1 MNDTNTTVS
10 KSPKYRI
17 PPPYN
22 GIQINFCK
30 NPNCKNFG
38 VPAELFG
45 DFRGKRG
52 KDKVI
57 TNYSLTAGRKAYPHL
72 RCNACL
78 EYFPIKSNQGIAEEV
93 ERFKSVFNT
102 TLQSCPDIEC
112 SNHSIPVAT
121 PKAYQSFGK
130 TKSGSDRY
138 RCKICKKTFAIGK
151 ATRYQKQPEI
161 TEQVFKLLVNK
172 SPFRRICEV
181 VAINPDTLYHRI
193 DFLFEQCKTF
203 TASIETK
210 LKTLPIKRLYLSVD
224 RQDYL
229 VNWSQRKDK
238 RNNIFQAVATV
249 DNESRYVFAN
259 HLNFDN
265 TLNPIAVELDVAR
278 INDNN
283 TYSPYRRY
291 ARLWLESDYQK
302 SVDAKKDINGS
313 IRLQDD
319 IKHTYDK
326 HDSRDDIENL
336 DAITPSMQ
344 LPKNGMQIHG
354 EYTLYGHFLY
364 LNQLLGNVEKIRFFL
379 DQDSGIRASCLG
391 AFHKEITNR
400 TCDVFYVRINKD
412 LTVDEKRK
420 KKNLSKKQF
429 DEVRKLN
436 PTLTVDDVKLL
447 MLKSELQR
455 MKSIGKWKDEWLAH
469 PLPDMS
475 ETEKAICYLTNLHDY
490 DDDHLAWL
498 YNKASLHGVD
508 NYFMVIRRRISLL
521 ERAIHS
527 RANAGRVWNG
537 YGAYNPSNIV
547 KLLGIFRCFYNYIL
561 VSDKDGK
568 TPAMRLGLID
578 RPISFEEVINYQ

>member
-38 VPAELFG
+38 VPAEQFG
-45 DFRGKRG
+45 DFRGKGG
-52 KDKVI
+52 KHKVNA
-57 TNYSLTAGRKAYPHL
+57 NYNLTAGSKGYPQL

-78 EYFPIKSNQGIAEEV
+78 EFLPVKSNQGIGEEV
-93 ERFKSVFNT
+93 ERFKSVFDT
-102 TLQSCPDIEC
+102 TLQSCPSAEC
-112 SNHSIPVAT
+112 SNHLIPIST

-138 RCKICKKTFAIGK
+138 RCKICKKTFAVGK

-181 VAINPDTLYHRI
+181 VDIHPETLYHRI
-193 DFLFEQCKTF
+193 DYLFEQCKTF
-203 TASIETK
+203 TSSFETK

-249 DNESRYVFAN
+249 DNETRYVFAN

-265 TLNPIAVELDVAR
+265 SLDTTAIEFDALNNGDMNVSA
-278 INDNN
+278 
-283 TYSPYRRY
+283 PYRKY
-291 ARLWLESDYQK
+291 ARLWLQADYQK
-302 SVDAKKDINGS
+302 SVDAKKDFNGS
-313 IRLQDD
+313 VRLQDD
-319 IKHTYDK
+319 IQHTYDR
-326 HDSRDDIENL
+326 HNSRDDIE
-336 DAITPSMQ
+336 DIDIITPDMQ
-344 LPKNGMQIHG
+344 LPKYGMQVHG
-354 EYTLYGHFLY
+354 EYTLYGHFFY
-364 LNQLLGNVEKIRFFL
+364 LNQLLGNVDKVRFFL
-379 DQDSGIRASCLG
+379 DQDSGIRAACLA
-391 AFHKEITNR
+391 AFQEKITSR
-400 TCDVFYVRINKD
+400 DCDVFYVRITKN

-420 KKNLSKKQF
+420 LKHQSKKVF
-429 DEVRKLN
+429 DEIRKEN
-436 PTLTVDDVKLL
+436 SHLTVDEVKLL
-447 MLKSELQR
+447 MLKTELQR
-455 MKSIGKWKDEWLAH
+455 MKAIGKWKDEWLAH

-508 NYFMVIRRRISLL
+508 SYFMVIRRRIAML
-521 ERAIHS
+521 ERSIHS

-578 RPISFEEVINYQ
+578 RPVSFEEVINFQ

>member
-1 MNDTNTTVS
+1 MTANLTATKS
-10 KSPKYRI
+10 KQKNRI
-17 PPPYN
+17 PLPFN

-38 VPAELFG
+38 VPAELEGNFQG
-45 DFRGKRG
+45 ISAKP
-52 KDKVI
+52 I
-57 TNYSLTAGRKAYPHL
+57 YNLISAGKAYPQL
-72 RCNACL
+72 RCNSCL
-78 EYFPIKSNQGIAEEV
+78 EHFPIKSNQGIGEEL
-93 ERFKSVFNT
+93 ERFKSVFDT
-102 TLQSCPDIEC
+102 SLQSCPDVQC
-112 SNHSIPVAT
+112 SNHKIPTST

-181 VAINPDTLYHRI
+181 AGIHPETLYHRI
-193 DFLFEQCKTF
+193 DYLYEQCKTF
-203 TASIETK
+203 TASIETQ

-224 RQDYL
+224 RQDYM

-249 DNESRYVFAN
+249 DNETRYVFAN
-259 HLNFDN
+259 HLNFDGG
-265 TLNPIAVELDVAR
+265 LDPSIVELDAAR
-278 INDNN
+278 IDDNN
-283 TYSPYRRY
+283 ITPPFRRY
-291 ARLWLESDYQK
+291 ARLWLECDYQK
-302 SVDAKKDINGS
+302 SVDAKKDLNGS

-319 IKHTYDK
+319 IQHTYDK
-326 HDSRDDIENL
+326 HNTRGDIESL
-336 DAITPSMQ
+336 DIVTPTMQ

-354 EYTLYGHFLY
+354 EYTLYGHFFY
-364 LNQLLGNVEKIRFFL
+364 LNQLLGNGNVEKIRFFL

-391 AFHKEITNR
+391 AFQKEIVNR
-400 TCDVFYVRINKD
+400 SCDVFYVSINKE

-420 KKNLSKKQF
+420 RKNQSKKQF
-429 DEVRKLN
+429 DEIRKLN
-436 PTLTVDDVKLL
+436 PTFTIDEVKLL
-447 MLKSELQR
+447 MLKKELQR
-455 MKSIGKWKDEWLAH
+455 MKAIGKWKDEWLSH

-475 ETEKAICYLTNLHDY
+475 ETEKAICYLTNLNDY

-508 NYFMVIRRRISLL
+508 SYFMVIRRRISLL
-521 ERAIHS
+521 ERPIHS
-527 RANAGRVWNG
+527 RSNSGRVWHG
-537 YGAYNPSNIV
+537 YGAYNPNNIV
-547 KLLGIFRCFYNYIL
+547 KLLGIFRCFNNYIL

-578 RPISFEEVINYQ
+578 RPVTFQEVINFQ